1 MDHLNNMTVFL
12 FCLYCTN
19 NRHHAQSTCRLGQC
33 LSQDLETGFLKL
45 AVVNFLV
52 VNFLFKEGI
61 NFTFYSEQL
70 VCQIKDTE
78 CSLNPGSHVI
88 FKCRKG
94 EMLYKA
100 RQAAHSS
107 GVPVN

>member
-1 MDHLNNMTVFL
+1 MRQIDHLNKMTVSL
-12 FCLYCTN
+12 FCLNCTN
-19 NRHHAQSTCRLGQC
+19 NRHHARGTGRLGQC
-33 LSQDLETGFLKL
+33 LSQDLETGCLKL
-45 AVVNFLV
+45 VAVVK
-52 VNFLFKEGI
+52 FLFKEGI

-70 VCQIKDTE
+70 FCQVKDTE

-100 RQAAHSS
+100 IQAAHSS
-107 GVPVN
+107 GVAIN